1 MIEIVAIEGMPEI
14 GPGDEIAALIC
25 DRAELCHHDIV
36 VVTQKIVSKAEG
48 RIVGPDQ
55 VEPSAFAR
63 AIAAQGLKDAAY
75 YEVVLRESRRIVKMD
90 RGVLVAETHHGLMF
104 SSQWT

>member
-1 MIEIVAIEGMPEI
+1 MGLVAIEGMPEI

-48 RIVGPDQ
+48 RVELLCQTFEKQKSYLIQRWGP
-55 VEPSAFAR
+55 VEKPPAS
-63 AIAAQGLKDAAY
+63 GLN
-75 YEVVLRESRRIVKMD
+75 VS
-90 RGVLVAETHHGLMF
+90 G
-104 SSQWT
+104 